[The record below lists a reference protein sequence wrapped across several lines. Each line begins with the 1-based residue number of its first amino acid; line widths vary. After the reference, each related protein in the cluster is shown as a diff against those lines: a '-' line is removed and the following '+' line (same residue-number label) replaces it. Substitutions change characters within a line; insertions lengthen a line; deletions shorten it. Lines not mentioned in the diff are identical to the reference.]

1 MISFDGEQILPKIKF
16 GYGDYL
22 SLGLVLMVFSSIVFM
37 ISIWL
42 SVLFIAGAI
51 ATASYGLYLFYAD
64 RKHRMDS
71 MITWYKTKKF
81 AVPENLE
88 RYLQ

>member
-1 MISFDGEQILPKIKF
+1 MPKIKF
-16 GYGDYL
+16 GHGDYL
-22 SLGLVLMVFSSIVFM
+22 SLALVLTIFSSVVFM

-42 SVLFIAGAI
+42 SILFIAGAI

-64 RKHRMDS
+64 RKRRMDS
-71 MITWYKTKKF
+71 MITWYKTKKL